1 MSILTSIAK
10 QLLILDDKL
19 HCRFAEARAT
29 LADQYEQKAT
39 KAYTAG
45 IAQVKQ
51 NVKAAQAE
59 GAALVA
65 EAEAAVRRAK
75 AQQVQ
80 LVADAEAQ
88 SVAVEAHHDALC
100 SKSGTCHAKGVQHVL
115 RSQKARE
122 AAQIL

>member
-1 MSILTSIAK
+1 MSILTTVAK

-19 HCRFAEARAT
+19 HCAIAARTGTKAWNLSQKAEAV
-29 LADQYEQKAT
+29 YIS
-39 KAYTAG
+39 G

-51 NVKAAQAE
+51 NVKHAQAE
-59 GAALVA
+59 GAALIA

-80 LVADAEAQ
+80 MVADAEAQ
-88 SVAVEAHHDALC
+88 SVAVEAHYDALC
-100 SKSGTCHAKGVQHVL
+100 SKVRTCDAKGTQHVV

-122 AAQIL
+122 AVQVL